1 MIEDIIADSEDRMKK
16 TVEAV
21 QRELTAI
28 RTGHA
33 HVGLVDHVRVD
44 YFGTMLPINQMAT
57 VAAPEARLLTIQPWD
72 RNAMTAIEKAL
83 MKSDL
88 GLTPSND
95 GQLIRLAIPPLTEQ
109 RRKELIKLVH
119 KRIEDGRIAVR
130 NVRRDAIDH
139 VRRLV
144 TSKEASEDDQRKAQ
158 DQLQKL
164 TDRYIATIDER
175 GKDKEAELSEV

>member
-1 MIEDIIADSEDRMKK
+1 MKK

-21 QRELTAI
+21 QRDLAAI

-33 HVGLVDHVRVD
+33 HVGLVDHVMVD
-44 YFGTMLPINQMAT
+44 YFGTNLAINQMAT

-83 MKSDL
+83 LKSDL

-95 GQLIRLAIPPLTEQ
+95 GQMIRLAIPPLTEQ
-109 RRKELIKLVH
+109 RRKDLVKLVH
-119 KRIEDGRIAVR
+119 KRVEEGHVAVR
-130 NVRRDAIDH
+130 NVRRDGIDQ
-139 VRRLV
+139 VRKLV
-144 TSKEASEDDQRKAQ
+144 HDKEASEDDLRKAQ

-164 TDRYIATIDER
+164 TDRHIAVINER
-175 GKDKEAELSEV
+175 GKEKEVELSEV

>member
-1 MIEDIIADSEDRMKK
+1 MIDDILADSEDRMKK

-21 QRELTAI
+21 QRDLAAI

-33 HVGLVDHVRVD
+33 HVGLVDHVLVD
-44 YFGTMLPINQMAT
+44 YFGTNLPINQMAT

-83 MKSDL
+83 LKSDL

-95 GQLIRLAIPPLTEQ
+95 GQMIRLAIPPLTEQ
-109 RRKELIKLVH
+109 RRKDLVKLVH
-119 KRIEDGRIAVR
+119 KRIEEGHVAVR
-130 NVRRDAIDH
+130 NVRRDGIEH
-139 VRRLV
+139 VRKLV
-144 TSKEASEDDQRKAQ
+144 HDKEASEDDQRKAQ

-164 TDRYIATIDER
+164 TDRHIATINER
-175 GKDKEAELSEV
+175 GKEKEAELSEV

>member
-1 MIEDIIADSEDRMKK
+1 MIDDILADSEDRMKK

-21 QRELTAI
+21 QRDLSAI

-33 HVGLVDHVRVD
+33 HVGLVDHVMVE
-44 YFGTMLPINQMAT
+44 YFGTNMPIKQMAT

-83 MKSDL
+83 LKSDL

-95 GQLIRLAIPPLTEQ
+95 GQIIRLAIPQLTEQ
-109 RRKELIKLVH
+109 RRKDLVKIVH
-119 KRIEDGRIAVR
+119 KRIEEGHVAVR
-130 NVRRDAIDH
+130 NVRRDGIEHA
-139 VRRLV
+139 RKLV
-144 TSKEASEDDQRKAQ
+144 HDKEASDDDLRKAQ

-164 TDRYIATIDER
+164 TDRYVATINER
-175 GKDKEAELSEV
+175 GKEKEVELSEV